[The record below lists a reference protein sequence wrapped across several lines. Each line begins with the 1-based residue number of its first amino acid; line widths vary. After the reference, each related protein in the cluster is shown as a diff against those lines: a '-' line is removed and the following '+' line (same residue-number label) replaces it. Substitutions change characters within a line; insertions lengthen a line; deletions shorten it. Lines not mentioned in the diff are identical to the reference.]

1 MVFDKMAA
9 ICLDFKWLGIQISD
23 PFQNPGHLKPN
34 SDCTAS
40 LSLIPLAF
48 IELQLSSGVDNLD
61 FEIEGFF
68 ASGTNFLDPAED
80 FSDVSF
86 WSKIRKSSSS
96 LAMTPSFVAKFLFRS
111 TIIERSFWIRDFS
124 IWSWSWNR
132 NKGWNQVCAN
142 FSKIPHD
149 AHLYILMRNSAL

>member
-1 MVFDKMAA
+1 MVLIDLYTYTEIRSYLLAIVSTNQKPFEIRKKISGFQMVFDKMAA

-111 TIIERSFWIRDFS
+111 TIIERSF
-124 IWSWSWNR
+124 
-132 NKGWNQVCAN
+132 
-142 FSKIPHD
+142 
-149 AHLYILMRNSAL
+149 

>member
-48 IELQLSSGVDNLD
+48 FELQLSSGVDNLD
-61 FEIEGFF
+61 FETEGFF
-68 ASGTNFLDPAED
+68 ASVINFLDPAED

-86 WSKIRKSSSS
+86 WLQSRKSSCN
-96 LAMTPSFVAKFLFRS
+96 LAMTSSFVAKFLLRS
-111 TIIERSFWIRDFS
+111 TIIERSF
-124 IWSWSWNR
+124 
-132 NKGWNQVCAN
+132 
-142 FSKIPHD
+142 
-149 AHLYILMRNSAL
+149 